1 MSSPLKNIRAFSLF
15 SNTNEKENKYVQELE
30 LYESSIIKLKKEP
43 DVESDKLVYSRVL
56 QKIKVEDVF
65 AEQNQEKLNNLRRK
79 NLQNNYIKLKMLDLT
94 NKLMIEQKRSKSKM
108 VVFVVVLLLIPMV
121 RKILFM
127 RYY

>member
-65 AEQNQEKLNNLRRK
+65 AE
-79 NLQNNYIKLKMLDLT
+79 
-94 NKLMIEQKRSKSKM
+94 
-108 VVFVVVLLLIPMV
+108 
-121 RKILFM
+121 
-127 RYY
+127 